1 MVKLITRN
9 NLKTFLGTLREEPD
23 HTTASGMEDL
33 AFLDRKKE
41 K

>member
-1 MVKLITRN
+1 M
-9 NLKTFLGTLREEPD
+9 FLGTLREEAD

>member
-1 MVKLITRN
+1 
-9 NLKTFLGTLREEPD
+9 LREEPD